1 MKKLKKG
8 NKIQFIG
15 VIKDIHIVFL
25 AAFLLLY
32 AYFLVQQHSIF
43 PDKWF
48 PSHFATIVFMFL
60 LSLWILSEFINSLW
74 SKKNSQTTNK
84 DKGSYKIVVA
94 ASYVALFIV
103 FLLRTFNIGVFSG
116 SFQYVGFIL
125 IVVGILL
132 REWAIYLLGHCFT
145 TRVQVHEETKL
156 VTQGPYKYIRH
167 PAYTGILLTFAGI
180 PLAVGTWLGII
191 IAFIVKWIAIEY
203 RISVEEEALKEAFG
217 SEYEEYKKST
227 WKLFPIF

>member
-1 MKKLKKG
+1 MKELQKSNKKQG
-8 NKIQFIG
+8 IG
-15 VIKDIHIVFL
+15 IIKDIHIVLL
-25 AAFLLLY
+25 AAFLVLY
-32 AYFLVQQHSIF
+32 AYFLLQLHSIF

-48 PSHFATIVFMFL
+48 PSHFVAIVFMLL

-84 DKGSYKIVVA
+84 DNGSYKIVVA
-94 ASYVALFIV
+94 ASYMALFVV
-103 FLLRTFNIGVFSG
+103 FLLRKFNLGVFSG

-125 IVVGILL
+125 IIVGILL
-132 REWAIYLLGHCFT
+132 REWAIYLLGNCFT
-145 TRVQVHEETKL
+145 TRVQVREKAKL
-156 VTQGPYKYIRH
+156 VTRGPYKCIRH

-180 PLAVGTWLGII
+180 PLAIGTWLGMI
-191 IAFIVKWIAIEY
+191 IAFMVKLIAIEY
-203 RISVEEEALKEAFG
+203 RIHVEEKVLKEAFG